1 MLLRSA
7 YDQLVLWLTF
17 NPTTQGHEREKKQN
31 TPSQEVC
38 GKNNVFLRYLFLKQT
53 IKLKKKKK
61 NKITNPT
68 NNPVHQFQDFTQNPN
83 RCHTNKFSLF
93 SLFSFLPPL
102 LLLKTNKNKWHDKSG
117 VESVPYNLNQYKNRQ
132 RCH

>member
-53 IKLKKKKK
+53 IKLKKNKIKK
-61 NKITNPT
+61 NNQPHKQSSSSISGFYPK
-68 NNPVHQFQDFTQNPN
+68 PKQMSYKH
-83 RCHTNKFSLF
+83 KFSLF
-93 SLFSFLPPL
+93 SLFSFLPPP
-102 LLLKTNKNKWHDKSG
+102 SF
-117 VESVPYNLNQYKNRQ
+117 S
-132 RCH
+132 